1 MCIHVPGLLYR
12 NHRRDQGSYYCVFM
26 SLVSYTEI
34 TEETRTHIIVY
45 SCPWSLIQK
54 SQKRPGLIL
63 LCIQVPG
70 LLYRNHR
77 RDQGSYYCVFMSL
90 VSYTEITEETRAH
103 IIVYSCPW
111 SLIQKSQKRPGL
123 ILLYI
128 HVPGLLY
135 RNHRRDQ
142 GSYYCVFTSLVS
154 YTEITEETRA
164 HIIVYSCPWS
174 LIHKS
179 QKRPGLIL
187 LCIHVP
193 GLLYRN
199 HRRDQGSYYCVFM
212 SLVSYTEITEE
223 TRAHIIVYSR
233 PWSLIQKSQKRPG
246 LILLCIHVPGL
257 LYRNHRRDQ
266 GSYYCVFKSLVS
278 YTQIT
283 EETRAHIIV
292 YSCPWSLIHKSQKR
306 PGPQII
312 VYSRPW
318 SLIQKSQKRPGLILL
333 CIHVPGLLYRNH
345 RRDQG
350 SYYCVFMSLVSYTQI
365 TEETR
370 AHIIV
375 YSCPWSLVKKTG
387 CVYET
392 RMPPRQQSPK
402 LAILVIHS
410 MLSVWV
416 TLSKFHAYANKLRAR
431 SRFELES
438 PISKEWVLFFELPD
452 FFICI
457 CILLHFSNKNYYH
470 IKYCTGIQ

>member
-1 MCIHVPGLLYR
+1 MVSCDNVWNVTVITLTLLCIHVPGLLYR
-12 NHRRDQGSYYCVFM
+12 NHRRDQGSYYCVF
-26 SLVSYTEI
+26 T
-34 TEETRTHIIVY
+34 
-45 SCPWSLIQK
+45 
-54 SQKRPGLIL
+54 
-63 LCIQVPG
+63 
-70 LLYRNHR
+70 
-77 RDQGSYYCVFMSL
+77 SL

-123 ILLYI
+123 ILLCI
-128 HVPGLLY
+128 HVPGLLYRNHRRDQDSYYCVFMSPGLLY

-142 GSYYCVFTSLVS
+142 GSYYCVFKSLVS
-154 YTEITEETRA
+154 YTQITEETRA

-223 TRAHIIVYSR
+223 TRAHIIVYSC
-233 PWSLIQKSQKRPG
+233 PWSLIHKSQKRPG

-257 LYRNHRRDQ
+257 LY
-266 GSYYCVFKSLVS
+266 
-278 YTQIT
+278 T
-283 EETRAHIIV
+283 
-292 YSCPWSLIHKSQKR
+292 
-306 PGPQII
+306 
-312 VYSRPW
+312 
-318 SLIQKSQKRPGLILL
+318 
-333 CIHVPGLLYRNH
+333 NH

-375 YSCPWSLVKKTG
+375 YSCPWSLIQNDR
-387 CVYET
+387 
-392 RMPPRQQSPK
+392 RMVCDRDS
-402 LAILVIHS
+402 LWH
-410 MLSVWV
+410 
-416 TLSKFHAYANKLRAR
+416 
-431 SRFELES
+431 
-438 PISKEWVLFFELPD
+438 
-452 FFICI
+452 FI
-457 CILLHFSNKNYYH
+457 
-470 IKYCTGIQ
+470 